1 MIFTVARFLL
11 DGPVLPIVTETL
23 PLAESLRAALMSRFR
38 RAVLGRHFPRG
49 VPNDPPLVSPSPIFS
64 GKLHGEHRRDHD
76 HAYYLPTDEDH
87 DGRIDHL
94 TVFAAAGFGPDEV
107 AALDAL
113 RRLRFGAGEPLR
125 LLLVGLGQPRNFT
138 ANLFGRAP
146 VWQSATPYVAWRHCK
161 TRGQKKDPP
170 EMRRPGMEGEFCR
183 ILLAEDLDRLR
194 QRCRDLAQVAKI
206 DVMPLEGPERP
217 RVRPLQYQ
225 RTRRKAGDDG
235 GRRQW
240 GIFRVTFK
248 GPVAGPLCLGHASHF
263 GLGLFLPVLAD
274 SPQSE
279 PEREV
284 GELAVNGISTQ
295 RPLGFSGRSG
305 TGR

>member
-38 RAVLGRHFPRG
+38 RAVLARLFPRG
-49 VPNDPPLVSPSPIFS
+49 LPNDPPLVSPSPIFS

-76 HAYYLPTDEDH
+76 HAYYLPTDEDR

-94 TVFAAAGFGPDEV
+94 TVFASAGFGPDEV

-113 RRLRFGAGEPLR
+113 RRLRFGDGELLQ
-125 LLLVGLGQPRNFT
+125 LLLIGLGQPRDFT
-138 ANLFGRAP
+138 ATLFRQAP

-170 EMRRPGMEGEFCR
+170 ELRRPGMGVEFCR
-183 ILLAEDLDRLR
+183 LLLAEDLDRLR
-194 QRCRDLAQVAKI
+194 RRCRDFAQVAAI
-206 DVMPLEGPERP
+206 DIMPPEGPERS
-217 RVRPLQYQ
+217 RFGPLQYQ

-235 GRRQW
+235 GRRKW
-240 GIFRVTFK
+240 GIFRVTFAA
-248 GPVAGPLCLGHASHF
+248 PVAGPLCLGHASHF

-274 SPQSE
+274 SQQCE
-279 PEREV
+279 PERKV
-284 GELAVNGISTQ
+284 GEQAVKGISAY
-295 RPLGFSGRSG
+295 G
-305 TGR
+305 TL